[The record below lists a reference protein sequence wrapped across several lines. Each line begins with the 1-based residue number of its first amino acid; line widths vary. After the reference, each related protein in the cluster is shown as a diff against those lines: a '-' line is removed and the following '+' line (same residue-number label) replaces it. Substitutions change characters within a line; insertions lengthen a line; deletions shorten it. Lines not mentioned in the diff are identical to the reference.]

1 MTGRW
6 GTRTVPGEEV
16 SPPAAVAGA
25 GGGGGGRALGGFRA
39 LHTR

>member
-16 SPPAAVAGA
+16 STPAAVAGA
-25 GGGGGGRALGGFRA
+25 GGGRIPSSAHPVASPGGS
-39 LHTR
+39 